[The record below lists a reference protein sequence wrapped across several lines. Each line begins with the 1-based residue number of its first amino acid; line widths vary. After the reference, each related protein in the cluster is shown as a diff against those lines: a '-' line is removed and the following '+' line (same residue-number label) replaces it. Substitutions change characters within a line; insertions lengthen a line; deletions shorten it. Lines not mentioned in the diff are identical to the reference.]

1 MMRIWNQIGFA
12 VLIASVGAGCTG
24 KAPVSATVTAPRV
37 FEAVRTPH
45 SLAITG
51 VLDELTCGHGPV
63 YRMNGLPDAGG
74 SRMPL
79 EEGGSFR
86 FAWDDQFLYL
96 CVDFTDSDVVTKADQ
111 DGLHAYKLGD
121 VCELFLQPVG
131 QPCYWELYVTPN
143 GHQTTFLWPSVHNH
157 PPSALQK
164 ENHLI
169 VAAHVDGT
177 LNDSRDRDHN
187 WTAQMA
193 VPWSILKFEGQQFG
207 PHTAWHALVGRYNYS
222 IHLPATEL
230 SSAPAISARNFH
242 LTSEYATLL
251 LKDSNSGL
259 GSSPGGK

>member
-1 MMRIWNQIGFA
+1 MSMSNRICLA
-12 VLIASVGAGCTG
+12 VLVGLLSAGCMG
-24 KAPVSATVTAPRV
+24 KAGGNSAESLSPV
-37 FEAVRTPH
+37 FEAFRTSRP
-45 SLAITG
+45 LAATG
-51 VLDELTCGHGPV
+51 VLDDLICGHAPA
-63 YRMNGLPDAGG
+63 YRMNGLPGADG
-74 SRMPL
+74 RRVQL
-79 EEGGSFR
+79 DEGGSVR

-177 LNDSRDRDHN
+177 FNDSSDRDRS

-193 VPWSILKFEGQQFG
+193 VPWSMLKFNGQQFG

-222 IHLPATEL
+222 IHLLATEL
-230 SSAPAISARNFH
+230 SSAPAISAHNFH
-242 LTSEYATLL
+242 LTSEYATLK
-251 LKDSNSGL
+251 LKDTTNGL
-259 GSSPGGK
+259 SSFHGGK